1 MTTNNAP
8 QADAVNDTQADRICT
23 ADILQVA
30 KLSHLAVDEAAAEN
44 FATDID
50 KILNMMQTLSSV
62 DTEGLMP
69 LANVHE
75 AAQKLR
81 ADVPNANIDRE
92 SNQSVAP
99 AVQQG
104 LYLVPQVI
112 E

>member
-1 MTTNNAP
+1 MTTQSSSQLDTN
-8 QADAVNDTQADRICT
+8 QAERIST

-30 KLSHLAVDEAAAEN
+30 KLSHLAIDETTAEH
-44 FATDID
+44 FADDID
-50 KILNMMQTLSSV
+50 KILAMMQTLSGV

-81 ADVPNANIDRE
+81 ADIADDSIDRDA
-92 SNQSVAP
+92 NQAIAP